1 MGSDNLTTL
10 GGRILTDRLDERD
23 IRQLPRGTKLLLREC
38 WGQFVTVVLDSCSPT
53 SFRVRFS
60 GGDLRELMF
69 AACFY
74 SYLVELAPDE
84 AVSSFRWQEF
94 GF

>member
-1 MGSDNLTTL
+1 MA
-10 GGRILTDRLDERD
+10 DRLDERD

-38 WGQFVTVVLDSCSPT
+38 WDQFVTVVLDSCSPT

-60 GGDLRELMF
+60 GGELCELMF
-69 AACFY
+69 APCFY

-84 AVSSFRWQEF
+84 SGSHSLRWQEV